1 MKKTKPELGEVQET
15 LLIPLYGRARD
26 ARTRHPLLNDTR
38 ARELVESLDY
48 DFDKFRGGSLPG
60 SVIRTAIFDGWVR
73 QFLNRHPTGTVVE
86 VGTGLNT
93 RFERVDNGQAHWFD
107 VDLGDAIELRR
118 RYFVDTERRSMVVGS
133 VLDTDW
139 FDAVRA
145 TGGPYFFVIEAVLL
159 YFTEMQVRE
168 AIGNLAAGFP
178 GSEIAFDTGNSKMVA
193 NQDRNGAMKKVPAR
207 MKWVCEDPRL
217 LADWGLRL
225 LDSRTFATPQPEV
238 ARAWPA
244 HYRYGTRLMAR
255 VMPSVV
261 NSYRLNVFR
270 FEPSP

>member
-1 MKKTKPELGEVQET
+1 MKKTKPQLGEVQET
-15 LLIPLYGRARD
+15 LLIPLYGRALD

-38 ARELVESLDY
+38 ARELVEALDY

-73 QFLNRHPTGTVVE
+73 QFLDHHPTGTVIE

-107 VDLGDAIELRR
+107 VDLGDAIDLRR
-118 RYFVDTERRSMVVGS
+118 RYFADTERRSMVVGS

-139 FDAVRA
+139 FDTVSA
-145 TGGPYFFVIEAVLL
+145 TGGPYFFVAEAVLL

-168 AIGNLAAGFP
+168 AIGNLATRFP
-178 GSEIAFDTGNSKMVA
+178 RSEIAFDTGNAKMLA
-193 NQDRNGAMKKVPAR
+193 NQDRNGAMKKVAAR
-207 MKWVCEDPRL
+207 MKWVCEDPHMLER
-217 LADWGLRL
+217 WGLCL
-225 LDSRTFATPQPEV
+225 LDSRTFATPQPEIL
-238 ARAWPA
+238 RTWPA
-244 HYRYGTRLMAR
+244 RYRYGMQLMAR
-255 VMPSVV
+255 LMPSVV

-270 FEPSP
+270 FEASP